1 MTLLIHWFF
10 FFFFFFF
17 VYSFVDVNIIYMAC
31 IEMVG

>member
-10 FFFFFFF
+10 FSFFFF
-17 VYSFVDVNIIYMAC
+17 VYSFVGVNIIYMAC

>member
-1 MTLLIHWFF
+1 MTLLIHWF